1 MIRSELQSLLKRV
14 YLNGINDYV
23 TIQFI
28 NNDSIVSAS
37 FTTSGSVMYG
47 QVAGT
52 ITGLPTSTI
61 VINNINETIN
71 VLNAFSEQIVTQYGS
86 NYLSIYDI
94 GSDLPL
100 VLNLE
105 LASLSFP
112 NPIKLPEEIQIERLP
127 VEGGF
132 LPLLP
137 AAPEDEVGEPP
148 QLDFDKIYFDCTGS
162 NNFINSFLSASGW
175 ITSSTISFDIGV
187 DLSNNR
193 AEYITINSASFNS
206 NNYITNDE
214 IRFNLHNHLITSS
227 LSVAQVNSLSGSK
240 YSFNEF
246 KNVLDANK
254 DNTHARFSIE
264 RYGRFL
270 KCYFEDGVFNSSYY
284 LVRIV

>member
-1 MIRSELQSLLKRV
+1 MMRSELQSLLKRV

-71 VLNAFSEQIVTQYGS
+71 VLNAFSEQIATQYGS

-127 VEGGF
+127 EEGGF

-137 AAPEDEVGEPP
+137 APEGEVGEPEP
-148 QLDFDKIYFDCTGS
+148 LDFDKIYFDCTGS

-227 LSVAQVNSLSGSK
+227 LSVAQVNNLSGSK

-254 DNTHARFSIE
+254 DNTYARFSIE